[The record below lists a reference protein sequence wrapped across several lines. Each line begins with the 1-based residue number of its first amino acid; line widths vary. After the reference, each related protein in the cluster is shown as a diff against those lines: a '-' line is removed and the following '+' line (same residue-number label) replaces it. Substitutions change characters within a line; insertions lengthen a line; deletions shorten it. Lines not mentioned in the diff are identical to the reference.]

1 MKCFKNLDKDI
12 LYRLQSL
19 MHRHNPYV
27 HLFKQRALELK
38 EKPEYNLIL
47 KSDATVDRRVYNLP
61 TDSEVAILIPGNEL

>member
-1 MKCFKNLDKDI
+1 
-12 LYRLQSL
+12 